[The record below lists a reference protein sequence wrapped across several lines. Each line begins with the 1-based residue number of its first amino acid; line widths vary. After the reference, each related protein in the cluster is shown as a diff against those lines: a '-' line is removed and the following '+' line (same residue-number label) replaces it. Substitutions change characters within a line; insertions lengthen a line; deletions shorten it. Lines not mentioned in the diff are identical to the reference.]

1 MFTNRPVSY
10 RLVIKEIINGELN
23 TDERPKIIINN
34 TPVERVDIT
43 GVVVRKNEYENY
55 GVLVIDDSTETI
67 RVKFFKDTVNQI
79 KDISEGDIVNV
90 LGRIGYFNNEL
101 HIAADIVRKV
111 DFHSEML
118 HKINYLKNKD
128 KMHMSKKKDYRKEIL
143 NTIKSSNGV
152 KLEELEKVFKDVNVK
167 DIINELMVNGEI
179 YEPEKGVYK
188 VI

>member
-67 RVKFFKDTVNQI
+67 RAKFFKDTVNQI
-79 KDISEGDIVNV
+79 K
-90 LGRIGYFNNEL
+90 
-101 HIAADIVRKV
+101 HI
-111 DFHSEML
+111 
-118 HKINYLKNKD
+118 
-128 KMHMSKKKDYRKEIL
+128 
-143 NTIKSSNGV
+143 
-152 KLEELEKVFKDVNVK
+152 
-167 DIINELMVNGEI
+167 
-179 YEPEKGVYK
+179 
-188 VI
+188 